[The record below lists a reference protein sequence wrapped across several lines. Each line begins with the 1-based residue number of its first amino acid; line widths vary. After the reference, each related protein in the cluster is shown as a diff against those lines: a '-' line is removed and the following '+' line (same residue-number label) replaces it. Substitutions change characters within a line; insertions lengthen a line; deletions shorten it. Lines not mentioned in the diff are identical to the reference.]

1 MSLDYNIL
9 SQIKTVVSVPVCKLR
24 VGDVVNLPKDV
35 INLPNE
41 ESVIGKII
49 SMKTK
54 YKKNRYK
61 FSVLLANR
69 EILEVIVKEEDN
81 IDMIV

>member
-24 VGDVVNLPKDV
+24 VGDV

-41 ESVIGKII
+41 EGVIGKII
-49 SMKTK
+49 SVKTK

-81 IDMIV
+81 INMIV